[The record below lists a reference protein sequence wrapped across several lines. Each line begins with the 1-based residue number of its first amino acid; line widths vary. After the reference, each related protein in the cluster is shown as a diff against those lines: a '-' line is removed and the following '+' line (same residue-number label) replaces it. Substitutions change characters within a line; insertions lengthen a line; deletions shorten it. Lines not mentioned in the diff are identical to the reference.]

1 MTLSKYY
8 LSAPASAKSLW
19 GMFCQWV
26 QSDSMEI
33 QGLAK
38 YQLVFQYPA
47 VLPHQSNCLSLPGK
61 TLTECHLKEI
71 KKIVT
76 MA

>member
-1 MTLSKYY
+1 
-8 LSAPASAKSLW
+8 
-19 GMFCQWV
+19 MFCQ
-26 QSDSMEI
+26 QEQGDSMEI

-38 YQLVFQYPA
+38 YQPVFQCPA
-47 VLPHQSNCLSLPGK
+47 VLLHQSNCLSLPGK
-61 TLTECHLKEI
+61 TLTEYHLKEI